1 VTDGAASALTTGR
14 RGWGRRPRPGGGTGV
29 LGWLGALLAL
39 YLLLPLGGLLGE
51 LASGHASTLGASGL
65 SSALTV
71 SLVTATCTTAICAL
85 LGVPLAYHLARS
97 RRPVARLVGVVVL
110 LPLALPPLMAGIA
123 LVTVVG
129 PDTALGQLFGGRLT
143 DSMAGIVLAQTFV
156 AAPFTVVAA
165 RSAFERVDP
174 ALEDVA
180 ATLGMRRWRR
190 FAQVA
195 LPVAGRG
202 IGAGLLLSW
211 LRAFGE
217 FGATVV
223 VAYHPYSL
231 PVLTY
236 VRFGGFGL
244 DQAVVPSV
252 LALAAAAVV
261 LVLTRMRWP
270 RRQRAPAGAPPAPP
284 APKSGSG
291 PRPIAFWLDEHLGPF
306 HLRLAHEAGRAAHLA
321 ILGPSGA
328 GKTTALRC
336 LAGLIGG
343 GRLRLG
349 TTELGGV
356 AVEDRRLGYVPQEAA
371 LLPGRSVWHQVNMGE
386 GVEAGRAAFWLERL
400 GLHGLERRLPAELSG
415 GQRHRV
421 ALARALARDP
431 ELILLDEPFAGLDGP
446 VRHRLCRE
454 LRQLL
459 RDGSF
464 ASVLVT
470 HDPEEAALLSEE
482 ILVIDD
488 GVLLQAGP
496 AAEVFERPASPAVAR
511 LLAIDN
517 IQAGRISAPGVV
529 DAGSIAIDAAAASGF
544 AVGAEVLWCVRPE
557 LCAVRFAPH
566 DGTGHPSTVL
576 DAVDLGATAELRL
589 GLGEHLELVARTPLD
604 GELAT
609 PGAPCTVHLPPEHV
623 RVWQARPEGGGAT
636 PAPAPRRSAVTPAPG
651 RPGSPAARP

>member
-1 VTDGAASALTTGR
+1 VTDGAAPASTTGR
-14 RGWGRRPRPGGGTGV
+14 RGRRRRPRHGGGTGV

-51 LASGHASTLGASGL
+51 LASGHAAALGASGL

-97 RRPVARLVGVVVL
+97 RRPLARLVGVVVL

-123 LVTVVG
+123 LVSVVG
-129 PDTALGQLFGGRLT
+129 PDTVLGQLFGGRLT

-174 ALEDVA
+174 ALGDVA

-252 LALAAAAVV
+252 LALAAAVVV
-261 LVLTRMRWP
+261 LALTRIRWP
-270 RRQRAPAGAPPAPP
+270 RWQRARAGALPAPV
-284 APKSGSG
+284 APRGG
-291 PRPIAFWLDEHLGPF
+291 GRPRPIAFRLDEHLGPF
-306 HLRLAHEAGRAAHLA
+306 HLHLAHEAGHAHVA

-328 GKTTALRC
+328 GKTTALRG
-336 LAGLIGG
+336 LAGLGGG

-356 AVEDRRLGYVPQEAA
+356 AVEDRRLGYVPQEPA
-371 LLPGRSVWHQVNMGE
+371 LLPGKSVWHQVNMGE
-386 GVEAGRAAFWLERL
+386 GVEAGRAAFWLDRL
-400 GLHGLERRLPAELSG
+400 GLHGLERRLPSELSG

-454 LRQLL
+454 LRRLL
-459 RDGSF
+459 QDGSF

-470 HDPEEAALLSEE
+470 HDPEEAALLAEE
-482 ILVIDD
+482 ILVIDE
-488 GVLLQAGP
+488 GALLQAGT

-511 LLAIDN
+511 LLGIDN

-529 DAGSIAIDAAAASGF
+529 DAGGIAIDAAAASGF

-566 DGTGHPSTVL
+566 DGTGHLSTVL

-589 GLGEHLELVARTPLD
+589 GLGEGLELLARIPLPR
-604 GELAT
+604 EPAVS
-609 PGAPCTVHLPPEHV
+609 GAPCTVHLPPEHV
-623 RVWQARPEGGGAT
+623 RVWPVPPEGARRDAGG
-636 PAPAPRRSAVTPAPG
+636 PAIRLPHRQAVGSGEVGSRG
-651 RPGSPAARP
+651 R